1 MSTRAAR
8 GFWPMR
14 DLPVVGW
21 LVAAGMVALAHSVV
35 PEPRWLLIHLVLLG
49 AATHSILVWSRYFT
63 DAVLHTAPDD
73 GDRVGQERRLTL
85 LNAGAL
91 LVVSGV
97 SSGWWALTLVGGAAV
112 LSAVAWHGATLLG
125 LLRRALPAR
134 FGITVRYYLASAVL
148 LCLGVTL
155 GIVLA
160 RLDDSDPWHGRV
172 MVAHAVINLLGW
184 IGITA
189 IGTLVSLWP
198 TMLRTRIATGAE
210 RAARLGLPAL
220 VLGVAAA
227 AAGPLLDVP
236 VLLTGGLALYLAGLA
251 LHAQG
256 WVRAARSR
264 PPVSFAPLSVG
275 AALVWLVGCLV
286 TLTVASA
293 VTPSWGQLDRLLDE
307 LSPMLA
313 IGFGAQLLVG
323 ALAYLVPVALGGGP
337 TPVRVAN
344 AVLDRWASA
353 RLVATNVGLLLT
365 LLPLPGYARLAAAGL
380 VLAALLTFL
389 AVLPV
394 AARRSRSARRETEIA
409 RGGR

>member
-1 MSTRAAR
+1 
-8 GFWPMR
+8 
-14 DLPVVGW
+14 
-21 LVAAGMVALAHSVV
+21 
-35 PEPRWLLIHLVLLG
+35 
-49 AATHSILVWSRYFT
+49 
-63 DAVLHTAPDD
+63 
-73 GDRVGQERRLTL
+73 
-85 LNAGAL
+85 
-91 LVVSGV
+91 
-97 SSGWWALTLVGGAAV
+97 
-112 LSAVAWHGATLLG
+112 
-125 LLRRALPAR
+125 
-134 FGITVRYYLASAVL
+134 
-148 LCLGVTL
+148 
-155 GIVLA
+155 
-160 RLDDSDPWHGRV
+160 

-220 VLGVAAA
+220 VLGVVAA

-293 VTPSWGQLDRLLDE
+293 VTSSWGQLDRLLDE

-344 AVLDRWASA
+344 AVLDRWVSA